1 VRHVK
6 FQAQQLNIATFIG
19 IDAHPDS
26 HTAIALNRFQEQKGY
41 LTFPNSMEGI
51 QKFTAWLKKLEADPD
66 NVIIGVEGGGNA
78 RNGLLATILQTH
90 TLLFEV
96 NPLYTKHRRSFGTR
110 GDKTDARDAKLV
122 AGVLTTDLE
131 ELPRIIPEQLSS
143 GVLRLKKAVWFYE
156 ETTTQG
162 TRLQN
167 QLHKLEREHKLTRD
181 AREKQLLAKVIRA
194 RSRELVLIRKEK
206 REMEKEL
213 QTLFPGYGL
222 NLTSIRG
229 IGIIT
234 AARIVAHTSCIERI
248 HSRDGFVRYAGIAPI
263 ARSSG
268 KSQLFIK
275 NNRGNRKLNTVLYY
289 AALIRIV
296 HSPDVKAL
304 YQKKVATGKTK
315 KEAVQYIMRKTAIL
329 VYGMLKS
336 GEDYRN

>member
-1 VRHVK
+1 VK
-6 FQAQQLNIATFIG
+6 FQTQQLNTAMFVG

-26 HTAIALNRFQEQKGY
+26 HTAIAINRFQESKGHI
-41 LTFPNSMEGI
+41 TVPNSKEGI
-51 QKFTAWLKKLEADPD
+51 KNFTTWLKNLAADYD
-66 NVIIGVEGGGNA
+66 NVIIGVEGGGTA
-78 RNGLLATILQTH
+78 RNGLLSVILQSH
-90 TLLFEV
+90 PLLFEV

-143 GVLRLKKAVWFYE
+143 SVLRLKKAVWFYE

-167 QLHKLEREHKLTRD
+167 QLHKLKREHTLTKD
-181 AREKQLLAKVIRA
+181 ALEKQLLARVIKARDRA
-194 RSRELVLIRKEK
+194 RILIGREK
-206 REMEKEL
+206 RGMEKEL

-229 IGIIT
+229 IGVIT
-234 AARIVAHTSCIERI
+234 AARIVAHTYCIERI

-268 KSQLFIK
+268 KAQLFIK
-275 NNRGNRKLNTVLYY
+275 NNRGNRKLNAVLYY
-289 AALIRIV
+289 AAMNRII
-296 HSPDVKAL
+296 HNPEVKAA
-304 YQKKVATGKTK
+304 YQKKIATGKTK
-315 KEAVQYIMRKTAIL
+315 KEAIQYIMRKTAIL
-329 VYGMLKS
+329 VYAMMKS
-336 GEDYRN
+336 GKEYRG